1 MNLELLFS
9 ICSSVATI
17 GWVLLVFVPRKRWS
31 STIVAGR
38 AIPLLLSVAY
48 LFLIATHW
56 GDRTGGGGSLNE
68 VAKLFSN
75 PFLLL
80 AGWIHYLAFDLYVGA
95 WEVRD
100 TIQND
105 MSHWIVVPCLVLTF
119 LFGPIGLLS
128 YFGVRTIGKRL
139 SSIKKI

>member
-1 MNLELLFS
+1 MVNLELLFS
-9 ICSSVATI
+9 ICSSVATV

-38 AIPLLLSVAY
+38 VIPILLSAVY

-56 GDRTGGGGSLNE
+56 ADRTGGFGSLNE

-75 PFLLL
+75 PFFLL

-95 WEVRD
+95 CEVRD
-100 TIQND
+100 AIQNELP
-105 MSHWIVVPCLVLTF
+105 HWIVVPCLVLTF

-128 YFGVRTIGKRL
+128 YLGARTIGKRL
-139 SSIKKI
+139 S